1 MSQIDLQWFAS
12 AEDEGRTEEPSQ
24 IKLDRARKEGRVAK
38 SQELNS
44 SIALLLSTI
53 TLVILGKWIFEQCI
67 EVYIFFFSRAGTE
80 DFFNPANGA
89 VFLSYFLKMVLPV
102 ALVGVV
108 GAVSGNLIQNR
119 GFIFSLKPIKPDF
132 KKVLPHIGEYLKK
145 TMFSKTG
152 LFNVAKSIGK
162 VAIIAVVGFNMIKG
176 DLPQLLSMIQERGS
190 IAGSLGIIA
199 SMGAKILVFAA
210 LFFIAISIPDY
221 YVQRHEFMEQMK
233 MTKEEVKQE
242 FKEQEG
248 DPEVKS
254 HLEQAK
260 RELLRRNIPKA
271 VKESD
276 VVITNP
282 THFAV
287 ALKWDNTVPNSAPQI
302 NAKGEDNLAQE
313 IKRIARENNIPM
325 VENRPLAR
333 GLYAE
338 TKIGDIIPQVY
349 FKAISVIYAQL
360 DKFKKK

>member
-1 MSQIDLQWFAS
+1 MSQIDLQWFA
-12 AEDEGRTEEPSQ
+12 AEDEGKTEEPSS

-44 SIALLLSTI
+44 AIALLLSTI
-53 TLVILGKWIFEQCI
+53 TLIILGKWIFEQCLEI
-67 EVYIFFFSRAGTE
+67 YIFFFSRAGTE
-80 DFFNPANGA
+80 EFLNPANGA
-89 VFLSYFLKMVLPV
+89 VFLSYFLKIVLPIAV
-102 ALVGVV
+102 VGVI

-119 GFIFSLKPIKPDF
+119 GFIFSFKPITPKF
-132 KKVLPHIGEYLKK
+132 SNIIPHIGQYLKK

-162 VAIIAVVGFNMIKG
+162 VAIIAAVGFNMIKG
-176 DLPQLLSMIQERGS
+176 DLPELLAIIQERGS
-190 IAGSLGIIA
+190 MAGCLGMIA
-199 SMGAKILVFAA
+199 SMGAKILIFAA

-221 YVQRHEFMEQMK
+221 FVQRHEFMEQMK

-260 RELLRRNIPKA
+260 RELLRRSIPKA

-287 ALKWDNTVPNSAPQI
+287 ALKYDPAVKDAPVV

-313 IKRIARENNIPM
+313 IKKIARENNVPI
-325 VENRPLAR
+325 VENKPLAR

-338 TKIGDIIPQVY
+338 TKIGDIIPEVY
-349 FKAISVIYAQL
+349 FKAISVVYAQL
-360 DKFKKK
+360 EKFKKK

>member
-12 AEDEGRTEEPSQ
+12 AEEEGRTEEPSQ

-44 SIALLLSTI
+44 AISLLLSTI

-67 EVYIFFFSRAGTE
+67 EIYIFFFSRAGTE
-80 DFFNPANGA
+80 NFFNPANGA
-89 VFLSYFLKMVLPV
+89 VFLTYFLKIILPI
-102 ALVGVV
+102 ALVGAV
-108 GAVSGNLIQNR
+108 GAIAGNLIQNR
-119 GFIFSLKPIKPDF
+119 GFIFSFKPITPKF
-132 KKVLPHIGEYLKK
+132 SNIVPHIGQYLKK

-176 DLPQLLSMIQERGS
+176 DLPTLLSIIQERGS
-190 IAGSLGIIA
+190 IAGTVGIIA

-210 LFFIAISIPDY
+210 LFFIVIAIPDY

-287 ALKWDNTVPNSAPQI
+287 ALKYDTTIPNGAPQV
-302 NAKGEDNLAQE
+302 NAKGEDDLAQT
-313 IKRIARENNIPM
+313 IKRIARENDVPI
-325 VENRPLAR
+325 VENKPLAR

-338 TKIGDIIPQVY
+338 TKIGDIIPEVY